1 MEVILQQDVNKLGK
15 AGQVVRVKDGFAHNF
30 LIPRGLAVVSSLSNL
45 KKLEKEKQQRNL
57 GLERAKKHAEELRD
71 RISKLSLT
79 MPVLTQEE
87 EKLYGSI
94 TSGDIQRLL
103 KEEGFDIEKSSIMLE
118 EPIKSLGIFEIPLKL
133 HPEVS
138 VNIKIWVVKK

>member
-1 MEVILQQDVNKLGK
+1 MEVILKQDVNKLGK
-15 AGQVVRVKDGFAHNF
+15 AGQVVKVKDGFAHNF
-30 LIPRGLAVVSSLSNL
+30 LIPRGLAVISSLSNL
-45 KKLEKEKQQRNL
+45 KKLQQEKQQRNL
-57 GLERAKKHAEELRD
+57 ELERVKKHAEELRD
-71 RISKLSLT
+71 KISKLSLT
-79 MPVLTQEE
+79 LPVLTQEE

-94 TSGDIQRLL
+94 TSGDIQQLL
-103 KEEGFDIEKSSIMLE
+103 KEEGFDIEKSSIILE